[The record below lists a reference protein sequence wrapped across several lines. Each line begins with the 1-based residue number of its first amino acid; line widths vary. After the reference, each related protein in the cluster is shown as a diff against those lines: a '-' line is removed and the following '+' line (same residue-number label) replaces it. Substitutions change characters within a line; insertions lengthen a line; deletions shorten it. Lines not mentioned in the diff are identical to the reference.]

1 MMALLTILAV
11 VGLLDSWYIFY
22 KKQKKEKLL
31 CFVSPIMARL
41 APKRGGGQDCNE
53 VVNSKY
59 SHIYG
64 VPNEVLGIIFYFS
77 ILGIVGLVTIGITE
91 LHGISLM
98 AVIHLTAF
106 FALLLS
112 IFLTAIQA
120 FVLKAWCEYC
130 LIAMFANFGIFVL
143 AFLI

>member
-1 MMALLTILAV
+1 MLALLTILAV

-22 KKQKKEKLL
+22 KKQKNEKLV
-31 CFVSPIMARL
+31 CFI
-41 APKRGGGQDCNE
+41 GEDCNE

-64 VPNEVLGIIFYFS
+64 MPNEVLGIIFYLLV
-77 ILGIVGLVTIGITE
+77 LGIVGLVTLGTTE
-91 LHGISLM
+91 FHGISLI
-98 AVIHLTAF
+98 AVIHLAAF

-130 LIAMFANFGIFVL
+130 LVAMIANFGIFVL
-143 AFLI
+143 AFLVWV

>member
-1 MMALLTILAV
+1 MMAVLAVLAV

-22 KKQKKEKLL
+22 KKQKNEKLV
-31 CFVSPIMARL
+31 CFI
-41 APKRGGGQDCNE
+41 GQDCNE
-53 VVNSKY
+53 VLNSRY

-64 VPNEVLGIIFYFS
+64 VPNEVLGIIFYLS
-77 ILGIVGLVTIGITE
+77 VLGMVSLVALGVPA

-98 AVIHLTAF
+98 AIIHLIAF

-130 LIAMFANFGIFVL
+130 LIASLANLGIFVL
-143 AFLI
+143 AFFVQRA